1 MITII
6 FYNAIFYMLSNMMG
20 TSAIPRKC
28 IVLGD
33 FEPLDITKCF
43 VKNSVVLVC
52 IIASLTKRVTLVTD
66 SVLTLLE

>member
-20 TSAIPRKC
+20 TSAIPRKY

-33 FEPLDITKCF
+33 FEPLDITKY
-43 VKNSVVLVC
+43 VLLKTV
-52 IIASLTKRVTLVTD
+52 
-66 SVLTLLE
+66 